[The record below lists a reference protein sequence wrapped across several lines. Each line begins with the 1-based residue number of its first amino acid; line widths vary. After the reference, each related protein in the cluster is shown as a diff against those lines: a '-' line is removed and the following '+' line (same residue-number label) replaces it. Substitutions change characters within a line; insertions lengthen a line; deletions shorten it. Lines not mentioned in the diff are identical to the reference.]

1 MIAGPQQSFI
11 KSRKVGVTAVRKDPA
26 GIGVQFMNDR
36 PSRYWQEWTT
46 ADFEAADRG
55 RLIALLPVA
64 AIEQHGPHLPLE
76 VDACINAGLI
86 AETLE
91 RLPSDIP
98 LVVLPAQNVGW
109 SDEHG
114 RYPGTLSVAPE
125 TLMATWRG
133 LAANVAKIGIRK
145 FILFNSHGGQNELIK
160 IVTRQLRIDHGML
173 ATALNWYA
181 LADLTKMFGAD
192 ERRFGI
198 HGGAVETSLMLH
210 LRPDLVRTDLV
221 ENFVSTAVEQSR
233 TFDHL
238 GPTGQ
243 VSYGWETQDLH
254 PSGVVGDATAA
265 TAEKGRALADQVA
278 GRMVEVLRDIDG
290 FDLARLADRPAGN

>member
-1 MIAGPQQSFI
+1 
-11 KSRKVGVTAVRKDPA
+11 V

-36 PSRYWQEWTT
+36 PSWYWQEWTT
-46 ADFEAADRG
+46 ADFEAVDCS

-86 AETLE
+86 AEMLD
-91 RLPSDIP
+91 RLPSEIP
-98 LVVLPAQNVGW
+98 LVVMPAQNIGW

-114 RYPGTLSVAPE
+114 RYPGTLSVAPD
-125 TLMATWRG
+125 TLMASWRG
-133 LAANVAKIGIRK
+133 LAANAAKMGIRK
-145 FILFNSHGGQNELIK
+145 FVLFNSHGGQNELIK

-173 ATALNWYA
+173 AIALNWYA
-181 LADLTKMFGAD
+181 LANLAEMFGAD
-192 ERRFGI
+192 ERRYGI

-210 LRPDLVRTDLV
+210 LRPDLVRTELA
-221 ENFVSTAVEQSR
+221 ENFVSTALEQSQN
-233 TFDHL
+233 FQHL

-265 TAEKGRALADQVA
+265 TAKKGRALADQVTS
-278 GRMVEVLRDIDG
+278 RMVEVLRDIDG
-290 FDLARLADRPAGN
+290 FDLARLADRPAGDC